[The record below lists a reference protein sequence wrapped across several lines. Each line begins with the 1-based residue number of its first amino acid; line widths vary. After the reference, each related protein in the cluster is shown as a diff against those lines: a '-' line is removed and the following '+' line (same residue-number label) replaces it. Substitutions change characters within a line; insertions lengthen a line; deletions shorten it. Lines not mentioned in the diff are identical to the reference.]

1 MGEQSDVQ
9 RKQDFGLGKE
19 WVAVGRAVVCGRG
32 TVSLG
37 FLPLSLPMVTAS
49 QPPGHTIV
57 PPLLAW
63 SWAWMSDLLCSC
75 KMWWDHV
82 FPSNQIPT
90 KIKTKQIK
98 SLSEDSPEGS
108 VVSAWEP
115 GRPHLLFRFCH
126 VYCRRPHPGAGHS
139 LSIQVNSHN
148 LQVWYAVVLRKEK
161 TEKGRT
167 GRASESI

>member
-115 GRPHLLFRFCH
+115 GSTLTCFSDFAMFITDVPIL
-126 VYCRRPHPGAGHS
+126 
-139 LSIQVNSHN
+139 
-148 LQVWYAVVLRKEK
+148 VLGTHFQYRLIL
-161 TEKGRT
+161 TTSRCGT
-167 GRASESI
+167 QWS